1 MATTPVSKATG
12 STPGLIRTFL
22 LDHERLI
29 IVVLAIALC
38 WWGYGK
44 YADIRA
50 AHDNAT
56 LQQQILVTNQQAAA
70 AKAQAAQAATDAQA
84 LQELQTKLAAQSAQI
99 AQANATLAAA
109 LAARQKTDA
118 TLPLPELAVRWDAL
132 VPSANP
138 VATATGVQVSP
149 AGAVATVQALETIP
163 VLKSQL
169 DNETTLKTNGDLLI
183 GQQNKSIFDLTTQV
197 GGLQKLGVDQ
207 QKQCTDEIAV
217 VKAQAAKSKR
227 RWFVIG
233 YVAGFLSRQF
243 INKL

>member
-1 MATTPVSKATG
+1 
-12 STPGLIRTFL
+12 
-22 LDHERLI
+22 
-29 IVVLAIALC
+29 
-38 WWGYGK
+38 
-44 YADIRA
+44 
-50 AHDNAT
+50 
-56 LQQQILVTNQQAAA
+56 
-70 AKAQAAQAATDAQA
+70 
-84 LQELQTKLAAQSAQI
+84 
-99 AQANATLAAA
+99 
-109 LAARQKTDA
+109 
-118 TLPLPELAVRWDAL
+118 
-132 VPSANP
+132 
-138 VATATGVQVSP
+138 
-149 AGAVATVQALETIP
+149 LETIP

-233 YVAGFLSRQF
+233 YVAGFFSRQF